1 MLANWKYGRVAGRA
15 DPRIGG
21 TDARLAFGRSP
32 LLNPTALKARAPNPA
47 APPPRQHYLISA
59 LFFCSGATSLAYEV
73 IWFKRFSHVWG
84 NSALAM
90 ALVVASFLLGLGAG
104 ALVIGRWA
112 DRIRS
117 PLRCYGWCEAG
128 IGLLALLIPFE
139 IAWLGGL
146 SSWLYSHL
154 HGAALFHALARGLLT
169 LLVIG
174 PACVLMGGT
183 LPLLV
188 KQAVAGPEHAGPST
202 AWLYGINTAGAAMG
216 CLAAGFWL
224 IPALGL
230 VWTNIAVA
238 AANGAIAGLALLAA
252 RRFASSSGTTAAS
265 TSAPPA
271 LGAAVGPARLIYLAV
286 LLTGL
291 ASLMLQMIWARQL
304 AVMLGGS
311 TYAFSTTLFI
321 FLSGIGLGSLL
332 CRFLQRR
339 NVDPVRLIAI
349 TTVLLVVFT
358 AAGRVAIPAATSSVG
373 LVAPFRGSQFVNAL
387 VCIGAGAVLEFVPAT
402 CMGML
407 FPLLVGIASQ
417 NKNRIGN
424 TVGAVYA
431 WNTLGSIG
439 GAFLTMLVLVPAF
452 TIARTT
458 ALALALYL
466 GALLLVHFQ
475 TRGGNS
481 GLLLVSL
488 LGGAVAMAFA
498 ALPIDPRLTDY
509 GAFLYG
515 YTPADVLRRDMKAL
529 FFREGTACNV
539 LVVESGNH
547 RWLRVNGKTDA
558 STQVDMETQLA
569 LAYLPRC
576 LKPDA
581 QDVLIIGH
589 GSGTTA
595 GASLLFPGTRVSCC
609 EIEPGIF
616 ESSQFFGAVNHH
628 PESSDRFTPVLDDGR
643 SFLQATEQRF
653 DLIISE
659 PSNPWLAGI
668 SSLFTR
674 ECYAAA
680 RARLKPGGLY
690 AQWVHLYSLD
700 RGDYTM
706 ILRTVL
712 SVFPYAALVWI
723 NDNNTIIVAS
733 ELPILPTRDTL
744 GRAQKLVSG
753 LPPVK
758 ADLQRYF
765 QATSLPALLLSRYL
779 LDEQDLKA
787 MVDSEA
793 SGQLHTDVNLRLEFD
808 APRRLYSGPPEPAA
822 SPART
827 VIRAAGEALT
837 ISKIVQAHG
846 PTPEALL
853 ALKYQIALFNRHGNA
868 AAVQNAARFGS
879 TLVSSDP
886 FFLTHLLLSPDALDD
901 AAFAQAAI
909 RLAEVSPD
917 EAANVGGGL
926 WQRRKHQRA
935 AVVFESLSKRHP
947 SSATVWMGL
956 AMNLHALGRTADAE
970 IARKQ
975 ALQLDPLAGFIR
987 SSITALDAQLQKTD
1001 SKIAIETPP
1010 LTLPTNGA
1018 VPARVE

>member
-1 MLANWKYGRVAGRA
+1 M
-15 DPRIGG
+15 G
-21 TDARLAFGRSP
+21 TYTRLVFGRSA
-32 LLNPTALKARAPNPA
+32 LLNPTALKARVSNPA
-47 APPPRQHYLISA
+47 APPPRQHCLVSV

-73 IWFKRFSHVWG
+73 VWFKRFSHVWG

-90 ALVVASFLLGLGAG
+90 ALVVACFLLGLGAG
-104 ALVIGRWA
+104 ALLLGRRA
-112 DRIRS
+112 DRIHS
-117 PLRCYGWCEAG
+117 PLLWYGWCEAG

-139 IAWLGGL
+139 IGWLGGL
-146 SSWLYSHL
+146 NSWLYSHL
-154 HGAALFHALARGLLT
+154 HDAALLHALARGLLT

-174 PACVLMGGT
+174 PPCVLMGGT

-188 KQAVAGPEHAGPST
+188 KQAAAGPDHAGQST

-230 VWTNIAVA
+230 VWTNIAAA
-238 AANGAIAGLALLAA
+238 AANGAIAAVALLAA
-252 RRFASSSGTTAAS
+252 RRFELSSGPAPAS
-265 TSAPPA
+265 ASMPPA
-271 LGAAVGPARLIYLAV
+271 QGAEGRPARLIYLAMI
-286 LLTGL
+286 LTGL
-291 ASLMLQMIWARQL
+291 ASLMLQMIWTRQL

-311 TYAFSTTLFI
+311 TYAFTTTLFI
-321 FLSGIGLGSLL
+321 FLTGVGLGSLL

-339 NVDPVRLIAI
+339 NADPVRLIAI
-349 TTVLLVVFT
+349 ATVLLVVFT
-358 AAGRVAIPAATSSVG
+358 AAGRFAIPAATGAVG
-373 LVAPFRGSQFVNAL
+373 LVAPFRGSQSVNAL
-387 VCIGAGAVLEFVPAT
+387 VCVGAGTVLEFVPAT
-402 CMGML
+402 CMGVL

-417 NKNRIGN
+417 HKNRIGN
-424 TVGAVYA
+424 TVGAMYA
-431 WNTLGSIG
+431 WNTLGSIA
-439 GAFLTMLVLVPAF
+439 GAFLTMLVLVPAL
-452 TIARTT
+452 TLPKTT

-466 GALLLVHFQ
+466 GALLLVRFQ
-475 TRGGNS
+475 TRGRQS
-481 GLLLVSL
+481 EFVLVSL
-488 LGGAVAMAFA
+488 LTGTVAVVFA
-498 ALPIDPRLTDY
+498 ARPLDPRLTDY

-515 YTPADVLRRDMKAL
+515 YMPADVLRRDLKVL
-529 FFREGTACNV
+529 FFREGPACNV
-539 LVVESGNH
+539 LVIESGNH

-576 LKPDA
+576 LKPEA

-595 GASLLFPGTRVSCC
+595 GASLLFPGTKVSSC
-609 EIEPGIF
+609 EIEPGIL
-616 ESSQFFGAVNHH
+616 EGSRFFGAVNHR
-628 PESSDRFTPVLDDGR
+628 PENSDRFTPVLDDGR

-680 RARLKPGGLY
+680 RARLKPGGLF

-700 RGDYTM
+700 RADYTM
-706 ILRTVL
+706 ILRTVQAA
-712 SVFPYAALVWI
+712 FPYAALVCI

-733 ELPILPTRDTL
+733 EQPITPTPNTL
-744 GRAQKLVSG
+744 ERAQKLVSG

-787 MVDSEA
+787 FVDREA
-793 SGQLHTDVNLRLEFD
+793 SRQLHTDVNLRLEFD
-808 APRRLYSGPPEPAA
+808 APRRLYGGPPDPAA
-822 SPART
+822 SPARI
-827 VIRAAGEALT
+827 VIQAAGEALT
-837 ISKIVQAHG
+837 ISKIMQTHG
-846 PTPEALL
+846 STPEALL
-853 ALKYQIALFNRHGNA
+853 ALKYQTALFNRHGNA
-868 AAVQNAARFGS
+868 AAVQKAARFGS
-879 TLVSSDP
+879 TVMSGDP
-886 FFLTHLLLSPDALDD
+886 FFLTQLLLSPEALDD
-901 AAFAQAAI
+901 TAFAQAAT

-926 WQRRKHQRA
+926 WRRRKHQRA
-935 AVVFESLSKRHP
+935 AVVFESLAKRHP

-956 AMNLHALGRTADAE
+956 AMNLQALGRSADAE
-970 IARKQ
+970 VARKQ

-987 SSITALDAQLQKTD
+987 SSITALEAQLQKTE
-1001 SKIAIETPP
+1001 SKVAIETPP
-1010 LTLPTNGA
+1010 LSLPANGA
-1018 VPARVE
+1018 LPPKVE